1 MTISQFQPTG
11 SYVRGPVAD
20 LSPSDATATAPSA
33 APREVPARPASH
45 AQERMW
51 VAEQLADGAPAYN
64 LQMGLR
70 IRGHLDLEAL
80 RRALDEVAAR
90 HDALRTRFVVDGA
103 RLTCV
108 VDPPAR
114 VPLEVADLS
123 PLGDPAGAV
132 AERAERELDN
142 RFDPATGQTYR
153 AVLLTT
159 DAADHTLLLTMDH
172 LIADPWSVQV
182 LHEDL
187 AQAYARWHAGEP
199 STDPVPAHTYGDFA
213 AWQRDWLAGPEC
225 AGQLA
230 YWRDSL
236 PADPPRLALPLRTAA
251 RERQDMRRFAAM
263 LEGGLVDSA
272 NATARSA
279 RASLFTVLFSGYA
292 ALLGRYGQ
300 HQEVLVGTL
309 CTGRTQPETER
320 VVGFFAN
327 AVALRA
333 DLSGRPSLRD
343 LVGRS
348 REVVLDAYTNQ
359 DVPFDTV
366 VETVRP
372 DRANGRRAF
381 FDVMFQLADLE
392 RQPLSLPDA
401 VLEPL
406 PSASRI
412 AGADLVLTIAR
423 ERDGYHCYWDYD
435 AGLLDAATIERMHG
449 HYVRLLDAA
458 LTEPDRPITEF
469 EIVTAPERA
478 AIAAFSSP
486 ARPVDAGWTLPSA
499 FEAVA
504 ERRPDFPALSGRV
517 RASYAELNADAN
529 RLAHALQARGVG
541 PEAVVG
547 LFFDDRADVLLGAL
561 GVLKAGGAY
570 LPLDPNYPAPR
581 TEYMVDDARPTLVL
595 TRGPLTARV
604 PAGSTAVDLDDLGS
618 ELAAASPANPVRAL
632 HPDGLAYVIY
642 TSGSTGR
649 PKGVGVVHRGLAVVS
664 AGQRHAVPF
673 SPADRMLQFASPNF
687 DASVL
692 EALMAVGAGASL
704 CLPDL
709 EAVAHTDLERMLGG
723 TRATAA
729 LLPPSALAGIVDES
743 VVPETIMVAGE
754 ACPVPLAEKWA
765 ASRTVINL
773 YGPTEASIVSTSYRV
788 EAGVQQGAS
797 LPIGRPLPGI
807 RAFVVQDGHTLA
819 PVGVPGELLLGGEVL
834 ARGYLGRP
842 GLTAE
847 RFLPDG
853 FGGSPGGRLYRTGD
867 LVRWRSD
874 GVLEYLGRLDHQV
887 KVRGFRIELGEVESC
902 LAAFPAVREVVVV
915 ARDGRLVAY
924 VGVADAVVTE
934 DALRE
939 HCSRTL
945 PDYMV
950 PARVSIDAALPK
962 TPNGKL
968 DRARLPDLLAV
979 DPQER
984 VAPRDEL
991 EEACAEIW
999 REVLKLDVVG
1009 AFDDFFA
1016 LGGHSLA
1023 ATRVVGHVRQ
1033 AFSVDLPVRTL
1044 FEHPVLADF
1053 TAALVRWEEEHG

>member
-1 MTISQFQPTG
+1 MTS
-11 SYVRGPVAD
+11 
-20 LSPSDATATAPSA
+20 TAPSPA
-33 APREVPARPASH
+33 LREAPAWPASY

-51 VAEQLADGAPAYN
+51 VAEQLANGAPAYN

-70 IRGHLDLEAL
+70 IRGHLDVEAL
-80 RRALDEVAAR
+80 RQALDELAAR

-108 VDPPAR
+108 VTPPGR
-114 VPLEVADLS
+114 VPLAMADLS
-123 PLGDPAGAV
+123 RLGDPAGAV
-132 AERAERELDN
+132 AERAERELGT
-142 RFDPATGQTYR
+142 RFEPATGETYR

-187 AQAYARWHAGEP
+187 TQAYARWHAGEP
-199 STDPVPAHTYGDFA
+199 PTDPVPAHTYGDFA
-213 AWQRDWLAGPEC
+213 AWQRDWLAGLEC
-225 AGQLA
+225 ARQLA
-230 YWRDSL
+230 YWRDIL
-236 PADPPRLALPLRTAA
+236 PTDPPRLSLPVRTAA

-263 LEGGLVDSA
+263 LEGELVDSA

-279 RASLFTVLFSGYA
+279 RATLFTVLFSGYA

-300 HQEVLVGTL
+300 HQEVLVGSL
-309 CTGRTQPETER
+309 CTGRTQPESER
-320 VVGFFAN
+320 VVGFVAN

-343 LVGRS
+343 LVGRA
-348 REVVLDAYTNQ
+348 REIVLDAYTNQ

-372 DRANGRRAF
+372 DRAQGRRPF
-381 FDVMFQLADLE
+381 FDVMFQLADLQ

-423 ERDGYHCYWDYD
+423 EGDGYHCYWDYD
-435 AGLLDAATIERMHG
+435 AGLLDAATVERMHG

-458 LTEPDRPITEF
+458 LAEPDRPMAEF
-469 EIVTAPERA
+469 EIVTGAEGA

-486 ARPVDAGWTLPSA
+486 ARPVDPGWTLPSA

-504 ERRPDFPALSGRV
+504 DRHPDRPALSGRV
-517 RASYAELNADAN
+517 RADYAELNADAN

-541 PEAVVG
+541 PEVVVG
-547 LFFDDRADVLLGAL
+547 LFLDDRADVILGAL

-570 LPLDPNYPAPR
+570 LPLDPAYPAAR
-581 TEYMVDDARPTLVL
+581 IQYMVDDARPALVL

-604 PAGSTAVDLDDLGS
+604 PAGSTTVDLDDLGS
-618 ELAAASPANPVRAL
+618 ELAAASPANPARTL
-632 HPDGLAYVIY
+632 DPTGLAYVIY

-649 PKGVGVVHRGLAVVS
+649 PKGVGVVHRGLATVS
-664 AGQRHAVPF
+664 AAQRHAFPL

-692 EALMAVGAGASL
+692 EALMGFGAGASL
-704 CLPDL
+704 YLPDV
-709 EAVAHTDLERMLGG
+709 EATADTDLERMLGG
-723 TRATAA
+723 TRATAT

-743 VVPETIMVAGE
+743 VVPETITVAGE

-765 ASRTVINL
+765 ASRTFINL

-788 EAGVQQGAS
+788 EAGVPQGAS
-797 LPIGRPLPGI
+797 LPIGRPLPGV
-807 RAFVVQDGHTLA
+807 RAFVVQQDGHTLA
-819 PVGVPGELLLGGEVL
+819 PVGVPGELLLGGDVL
-834 ARGYLGRP
+834 ARGYLRRP

-853 FGGSPGGRLYRTGD
+853 FGGNPGGRLYRTGD

-887 KVRGFRIELGEVESC
+887 KIRGFRIELGEIEST
-902 LAAFPAVREVVVV
+902 LATCPAVREAVVV

-924 VGVADAVVTE
+924 VGVADAVVPE
-934 DALRE
+934 EALRE

-950 PARVSIDAALPK
+950 PARVSIGAALPK
-962 TPNGKL
+962 TPNGKI
-968 DRARLPDLLAV
+968 DRARLPDLIAV

-984 VAPRDEL
+984 VPPRDEL
-991 EEACAEIW
+991 EQACAEIW
-999 REVLKLDVVG
+999 RGVLNLDMVG

-1033 AFSVDLPVRTL
+1033 AFGVDLPVRTL